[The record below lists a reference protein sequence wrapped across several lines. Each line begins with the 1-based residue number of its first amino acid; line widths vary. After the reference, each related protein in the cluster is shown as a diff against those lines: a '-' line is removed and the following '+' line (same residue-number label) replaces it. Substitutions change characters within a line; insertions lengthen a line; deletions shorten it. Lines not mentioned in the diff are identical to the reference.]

1 MGSRS
6 CSVQELVFFLFLGA
20 IPRAFRIVPLHFR
33 ALFHR
38 ELRKMADEADQFPT
52 VVLAAV
58 DAAKGGHAGEAHAV
72 FNNPEKFAV
81 RETLCFQQAQVGWL
95 RIETLANQC
104 VSAAVV
110 GVAGGAMI
118 RKMEARIAQVFSG
131 GGNGILRRARICGER
146 QVARIA
152 GHHGFEMRRRGA
164 GAQAIV
170 EDRCRQKTREA
181 GESDQDYEDES
192 STFHSHAAILGDRSR
207 LEPAVA
213 FFPLKSELCGRLR
226 RSHPSVVKFVPQVAA
241 CRILRRS
248 PWRNK
253 FRKNTSTCW
262 RSRRLAISAR

>member
-72 FNNPEKFAV
+72 FNDPEKFAV

-131 GGNGILRRARICGER
+131 GGNGILRRAPPFCESLRHLPR
-146 QVARIA
+146 QQ
-152 GHHGFEMRRRGA
+152 RRRRHIDWQGSLS
-164 GAQAIV
+164 
-170 EDRCRQKTREA
+170 EA
-181 GESDQDYEDES
+181 
-192 STFHSHAAILGDRSR
+192 T
-207 LEPAVA
+207 
-213 FFPLKSELCGRLR
+213 
-226 RSHPSVVKFVPQVAA
+226 
-241 CRILRRS
+241 
-248 PWRNK
+248 
-253 FRKNTSTCW
+253 
-262 RSRRLAISAR
+262 RLALAGNTASLGRRTFLDY